1 MRCVVIQSFGK
12 PSEVLELGEHPL
24 PEPGPGE
31 VRLQLILSPIH
42 NHDLAIVRGAYG
54 YRPPLPAI
62 PGTEAVADVAAL
74 GPGVSH
80 LSLGQRVCVA
90 GASATWAE
98 YFIAKAAAVVPL
110 PEAVPDET
118 ACQLLAMPLS
128 ASMLLEDL
136 QMKPG
141 DWLIQNAANGAVG
154 KVVNVLAR
162 KRGLHV
168 VNVVRRRAGVD
179 EMLAAGAEH
188 VLATEELDWAA
199 RVARITGGAPVLR
212 AVDSI
217 GGRAAND
224 LMNVMAPGGLLMV
237 FGAMS
242 GEPLSIDVGQVIFKQ
257 TTIRGF
263 WGSKRS
269 EATSGADKQRL
280 IGELVQLAAGGALRL
295 PVAGSYELSQ
305 AAEAAAASEQP
316 GKPGKVVLRAD

>member
-1 MRCVVIQSFGK
+1 MRCVVMHSFGK
-12 PSEVLELGEHPL
+12 PSEVLELGERPV

-31 VRLQLILSPIH
+31 VRLQLVLSPIH
-42 NHDLAIVRGAYG
+42 NHDLAIVRGVYG
-54 YRPPLPAI
+54 YRPPLPAV
-62 PGTEAVADVAAL
+62 PGTEAVADVVAL

-80 LSLGQRVCVA
+80 LSPGQRVSVA

-98 YFIAKAAAVVPL
+98 YFIAKAAATVPL
-110 PEAVPDET
+110 PEAVPDDT

-136 QMKPG
+136 QMQPG
-141 DWLIQNAANGAVG
+141 QWLIQNAANGAVG
-154 KVVNVLAR
+154 KVVNVLAK

-168 VNVVRRRAGVD
+168 VNLVRRRAGID

-188 VLATEELDWAA
+188 VLATDEADWPA
-199 RVARITGGAPVLR
+199 RVARITGGAPILR

-217 GGRAAND
+217 GGRAANE

-242 GEPLSIDVGQVIFKQ
+242 GEPLAIDVGQVIFKQ
-257 TTIRGF
+257 TLIKGF

-269 EATSGADKQRL
+269 ETTSVADKQRL
-280 IGELVQLAAGGALRL
+280 IGELVQLAASGALRL
-295 PVAGSYELSQ
+295 PVAASYELSE
-305 AAEAAAASEQP
+305 AARAAAASEQP
-316 GKPGKVVLRAD
+316 GRPGKVVLRAD